1 MKQTE
6 ETKENQKKLKEEN
19 EEVEKEIFFG
29 QFEDD
34 PANYVEIEK
43 KLRANHEILSY
54 LQEYNAKIKIQKDKI
69 AYLVP

>member
-1 MKQTE
+1 MRQTE
-6 ETKENQKKLKEEN
+6 EIKENQKKQKEEN

-43 KLRANHEILSY
+43 NLRDNHEILSY
-54 LQEYNAKIKIQKDKI
+54 LQEYNA
-69 AYLVP
+69 

>member
-1 MKQTE
+1 MRQTE
-6 ETKENQKKLKEEN
+6 EIKENQKKQKEEN

-34 PANYVEIEK
+34 PANYIEIEK
-43 KLRANHEILSY
+43 NLRANHEILSY
-54 LQEYNAKIKIQKDKI
+54 LQEYNAKIKICYDRI

>member
-1 MKQTE
+1 MRQTE
-6 ETKENQKKLKEEN
+6 EIKENQKKQKEEN

-43 KLRANHEILSY
+43 NLRANHETETKE
-54 LQEYNAKIKIQKDKI
+54 LQRLRLRKKK
-69 AYLVP
+69 

>member
-34 PANYVEIEK
+34 PANYV
-43 KLRANHEILSY
+43 
-54 LQEYNAKIKIQKDKI
+54 
-69 AYLVP
+69 